1 MGVMGGASSGLMDEV
16 ILFSSDVA
24 SSFAM
29 GLETSIVD
37 VSAGDGGLAAVAA
50 ECVGVD
56 RMSTPSS
63 CISPSSILWS
73 GLLVEFACLRF
84 LSFLEEFEGVDF
96 RLFLLDERGIV
107 DVVERILRDASGT
120 CLEQSSCGTCGDQRR
135 VGTRDLRTDSRLRV
149 ARKLEIIVL
158 GTSRFN

>member
-1 MGVMGGASSGLMDEV
+1 MGVMGGASSGLVDEV

-37 VSAGDGGLAAVAA
+37 VSTGDGGLAAIAA
-50 ECVGVD
+50 GCVGVD

-84 LSFLEEFEGVDF
+84 PLLEEFEGVDF

-135 VGTRDLRTDSRLRV
+135 VGTRDLRTDNRIRV
-149 ARKLEIIVL
+149 ARKLEIKVL